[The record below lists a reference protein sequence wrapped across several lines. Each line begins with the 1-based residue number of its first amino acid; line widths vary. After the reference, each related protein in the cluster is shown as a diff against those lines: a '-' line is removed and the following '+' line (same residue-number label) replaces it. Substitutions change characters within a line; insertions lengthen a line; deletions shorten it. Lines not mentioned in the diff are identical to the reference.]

1 MLTYIHHPAF
11 LLHEMGEG
19 HPERPDRLR
28 AIEFVLAQNLPTLNR
43 RLALPASDTA
53 LLRVHTPE
61 HLALIRRTAPEAGYA
76 MIDPDTTMNFSTLCA
91 AILAAGA
98 GILAVD
104 EILAGHQG
112 ISKAFCAVRPPG
124 HHSESNRPMG
134 FCFFNNIAVAALHA
148 LDHHGLKR
156 VAIIDFDVHHGNG
169 TENIVAGDDRILML
183 STFQSPFYPYS
194 GEQPQGQNIVNV
206 ALSENS
212 GGQALKNAVLQHW
225 QQSVAEFQPEMI
237 FISAGFDAHRLDPLG
252 GLDWDTEDF
261 AWVTQWIVQ
270 QARTHSQGRIVS
282 MLEGGYDLD
291 GLSSGV
297 LVHIRGLISE

>member
-1 MLTYIHHPAF
+1 
-11 LLHEMGEG
+11 MGEG

-28 AIEFVLAQNLPTLNR
+28 AIEFVLAQNLPTLNKQ
-43 RLALPASDTA
+43 LALPASDEA
-53 LLRVHTPE
+53 LLRAHTPE
-61 HLALIRRTAPEAGYA
+61 HLALIRRTAPQAGYA
-76 MIDPDTTMNFSTLCA
+76 MLDPDTAMNAATLQA

-124 HHSESNRPMG
+124 HHSEANRPMG
-134 FCFFNNIAVAALHA
+134 FCFFNNIAVAARHA

-169 TENIVAGDDRILML
+169 TENIVAGDERILML

-212 GGQALKNAVLQHW
+212 GGQALKNAVLRHW
-225 QQSVAEFQPEMI
+225 QQRVAEFQPEMI

-252 GLDWDTEDF
+252 GLGWDTEDF
-261 AWVTQWIVQ
+261 AWVTHWIVQ
-270 QARTHSQGRIVS
+270 QARTYSQGRIVS

-291 GLSSGV
+291 GLSSSV
-297 LVHIRGLISE
+297 SAHINELISRH

>member
-1 MLTYIHHPAF
+1 MLTYIYHPAF

-19 HPERPDRLR
+19 HPERSDRLR
-28 AIEFVLAQNLPTLNR
+28 AIEFVLAQNLPTLNKQ
-43 RLALPASDTA
+43 LALPASDTA
-53 LLRVHTPE
+53 LLRAHTPE

-76 MIDPDTTMNFSTLCA
+76 MLDPDTTMNASTLEA
-91 AILAAGA
+91 ATLAAGA
-98 GILAVD
+98 GIMAVD

-134 FCFFNNIAVAALHA
+134 FCFFNNIAIAALHA
-148 LDHHGLKR
+148 LAHHGLKR
-156 VAIIDFDVHHGNG
+156 VTIIDFDVHHGNG

-212 GGQALKNAVLQHW
+212 GGQALKNAVLQRW
-225 QQSVAEFQPEMI
+225 QQRIAQFEPEMI

-252 GLDWDTEDF
+252 GLGWATEDF

-270 QARTHSQGRIVS
+270 QARTYSQGRIVS

-291 GLSSGV
+291 GLSEGV
-297 LVHIRGLISE
+297 LAHVRCLISE

>member
-1 MLTYIHHPAF
+1 
-11 LLHEMGEG
+11 MGEG

-43 RLALPASDTA
+43 QVALPASDKA
-53 LLRVHTPE
+53 LLRAHTPE
-61 HLALIRRTAPEAGYA
+61 HLALIRRTAPQAGYA
-76 MIDPDTTMNFSTLCA
+76 MLDPDTTMNASTLLA
-91 AILAAGA
+91 ATLAAGA

-104 EILAGHQG
+104 EILAGHRG

-148 LDHHGLKR
+148 LDYHSLKR

-169 TENIVAGDDRILML
+169 TENIVAGDERILML

-194 GEQPQGQNIVNV
+194 GEQPLGDNIVNV
-206 ALSENS
+206 AMPESS
-212 GGQALKNAVLQHW
+212 GGQSLKSAVLAHW
-225 QQSVAEFQPEMI
+225 QPRIEDFQPEMI

-252 GLDWDTEDF
+252 GLNWDGEDY
-261 AWVTQWIVQ
+261 AWVTQWI
-270 QARTHSQGRIVS
+270 AREASRYSQGRIVS

-291 GLSSGV
+291 GLSEGV
-297 LVHIRGLISE
+297 LAHIRGLISE